1 MIFANLS
8 GNVLGDYFIRV
19 KALHAVVYDKITVGI
34 FVDVNFAADVDHH
47 AHRAA
52 LHRLNHL
59 CADFARHVPALQNA
73 LIRCSGNRRA
83 ARRDHQIL
91 AGQFAGK
98 LRRLADNASGREHN
112 MYAAPLDPAERP
124 LDGGRYLLAGVQQRA
139 VQIEREQTVFHACTS
154 SDMAINGMC
163 HAVLVARSGHF
174 VSGCPCDRRSVAH
187 CNAQSGSVEQRRVN
201 VVVAE
206 RHHLIGRDV
215 QRITQH
221 MHGRVLARACRY
233 NLQIFVLGA
242 HKRHRQVLCL
252 QYRNH
257 FVNLRFLAHA
267 EQFVRAC
274 VAPICKQR
282 LQRRDGRL
290 YAGYLCLCAAPF
302 ILGGNEPVE
311 VAVNAQVDTSRLRF
325 LPDSLRTCT
334 GQAAV
339 RQPVFARE
347 NKSSAAAHQRSI
359 HAERIPNR
367 EHRPRRSCAHQADGH
382 AVLRRKL
389 HSLAVGERQLVRRI
403 QKRAVNIHAQQ
414 PILLLIH
421 CISSFMPALPP
432 TKCWRH
438 CGFRCGCP
446 VRSQPRRPRTPA
458 R

>member
-1 MIFANLS
+1 M
-8 GNVLGDYFIRV
+8 
-19 KALHAVVYDKITVGI
+19 
-34 FVDVNFAADVDHH
+34 
-47 AHRAA
+47 
-52 LHRLNHL
+52 
-59 CADFARHVPALQNA
+59 QNA

-83 ARRDHQIL
+83 ARRHHQVV
-91 AGQFAGK
+91 AGQFAGE

-112 MYAAPLDPAERP
+112 VNAAFPDPLERP
-124 LDGGRYLLAGVQQRA
+124 LDGGRYLLAGVQQCA

-154 SDMAINGMC
+154 PDMAINGAR

-174 VSGCPCDRRSVAH
+174 VGGCPCNRRSVAH
-187 CNAQSGSVEQRRVN
+187 CNAQSGGAEQRRVN
-201 VVVAE
+201 VVIAE
-206 RHHLIGRDV
+206 CHHLIGRDM
-215 QRITQH
+215 QRIAQH

-233 NLQIFVLGA
+233 DFKIFVLGA
-242 HKRHRQVLCL
+242 HERHRQVLRL

-274 VAPICKQR
+274 VAPVCKQS

-290 YAGYLCLCAAPF
+290 YAGYLRLGTAPLV
-302 ILGGNEPVE
+302 LGGNEPVE
-311 VAVNAQVDTSRLRF
+311 VAVNAQVNTSRLRF

-339 RQPVFARE
+339 RQPFFIRE
-347 NKSSAAAHQRSI
+347 DESAAAARQRAI
-359 HAERIPNR
+359 HAERIPDGK
-367 EHRPRRSCAHQADGH
+367 HCTRRTGAHQADGG
-382 AVLRRKL
+382 AVLRREL
-389 HSLAVGERQLVRRI
+389 HGIAVGGRQSVCGI
-403 QKRAVNIHAQQ
+403 QQCTVNIHAQQ

-421 CISSFMPALPP
+421 CISSFMTALPP
-432 TKCWRH
+432 TKCLRH

>member
-1 MIFANLS
+1 
-8 GNVLGDYFIRV
+8 
-19 KALHAVVYDKITVGI
+19 
-34 FVDVNFAADVDHH
+34 
-47 AHRAA
+47 
-52 LHRLNHL
+52 
-59 CADFARHVPALQNA
+59 
-73 LIRCSGNRRA
+73 
-83 ARRDHQIL
+83 
-91 AGQFAGK
+91 
-98 LRRLADNASGREHN
+98 
-112 MYAAPLDPAERP
+112 MYAAFLDPPER
-124 LDGGRYLLAGVQQRA
+124 LFDLGRYLLAGVQQCA

-154 SDMAINGMC
+154 PDMAINGAR

-174 VSGCPCDRRSVAH
+174 VGGCPCNRRSVAH
-187 CNAQSGSVEQRRVN
+187 CNAQSGGAEQRRVN
-201 VVVAE
+201 VVITE

-215 QRITQH
+215 QRIAQH

-233 NLQIFVLGA
+233 DLQIFVLGA

-252 QYRNH
+252 QYRKH

-274 VAPICKQR
+274 VAPVCKQR

-290 YAGYLCLCAAPF
+290 YAGYLRLGAAPLV
-302 ILGGNEPVE
+302 LGGNEPVE
-311 VAVNAQVDTSRLRF
+311 IAVNAQVDTSRLCF
-325 LPDSLRTCT
+325 LQDSLRTCA